1 MIKSVR
7 AVFTLLF
14 YILLISACKSAQ
26 KEQSP
31 LVSPSPTVLLSATH
45 IPTTLLDSS
54 SNSSTFR
61 LTQQVEDKVRQALL
75 SDVCASWRARGN
87 VTGEN
92 GTDCLETYRR
102 ALRDTVG
109 LVLASADAREVGLKG
124 LAAIITQETARAGWK
139 ASTPRLTEGANGV
152 LAYWSLHV
160 QGVRGRPYDIEDL
173 YVFALDGSVWDLGPY
188 NHIEQVLQTP
198 DGWIV
203 AVGSVEWESGG
214 ANEVWQIKRA
224 GDQWVRDALIK
235 GVSGSGSEVS
245 FEDGYRRM
253 QIRYSVIVTDTPPCR
268 LGSEIAFNH
277 TLYTNGKRD
286 YEWRDGGYVL
296 INDSYATSV
305 YVGWGGQLLE
315 NWQDYCEDK

>member
-31 LVSPSPTVLLSATH
+31 LVSPSPTVLLSATN

-54 SNSSTFR
+54 SNSPTFR
-61 LTQQVEDKVRQALL
+61 LTQQVEDKVRQTLL
-75 SDVCASWRARGN
+75 SDVCASWRARGD
-87 VTGEN
+87 VTGEK
-92 GTDCLETYRR
+92 GADCLETYRH

-109 LVLASADAREVGLKG
+109 PVLASADARGIGLEE
-124 LAAIITQETARAGWK
+124 LAAIITQVTAGVGWK
-139 ASTPRLTEGANGV
+139 ASTRLTEGANGV

-188 NHIEQVLQTP
+188 NHIEQVQQIPT
-198 DGWIV
+198 GWIV
-203 AVGSVEWESGG
+203 AAGSVEWESGG
-214 ANEVWQIKRA
+214 ANEVWQIQRA
-224 GDQWVRDALIK
+224 EDQWVRDALIK
-235 GVSGSGSEVS
+235 GALGSKVS

-253 QIRYSVIVTDTPPCR
+253 QIRYNTIVSDTPPCR
-268 LGSEIAFNH
+268 FGSEIAFDH
-277 TLYTNGKRD
+277 ALYTDGKRD
-286 YEWRDGGYVL
+286 YAWRDGEYVL
-296 INDSYATSV
+296 INDSYTTRV
-305 YVGWGGQLLE
+305 YVGGSTNLLG
-315 NWQDYCEDK
+315 NWRNYCEDK